1 MAITFS
7 KQPLKFFNV
16 NEPAIFEFTSDAD
29 LGVNPNDL
37 VADLE
42 MVSQY
47 TTRRYTIKNILPKY
61 GTGVFRVDVSGYLKS
76 LLMDNFNFEY
86 DNPNK
91 QYTIERF
98 SIGVAV
104 HAENGADIFADE
116 YVFDSGYIFDTTF
129 IFAEQTPNDSETDDA
144 FYPIVGISELS
155 EALKP
160 QKDLT
165 KLNIIA
171 PKYLEFA
178 TGFANTLS
186 VFVGELVSAP
196 GSVVSVGG
204 ISAPITP
211 IVGVANVALSDA
223 QINKMYLPA
232 LITTSLNNPLIPC
245 YGIKY
250 KNKDCED
257 TLQFRYFTSYGGWA
271 YFYTAK
277 EAMTANRSKTD
288 FINNNFY
295 NIQDGKSSRVQRSGE
310 SKKQMSLSG
319 VKQIELTETF
329 IELLNSPKVEVLLPR
344 GFIECEVSG
353 NFNLKKFDFE
363 YTLSVIISNENGIT
377 L

>member
-16 NEPAIFEFTSDAD
+16 NEPAIFEFSSDTD

-223 QINKMYLPA
+223 QIDKMYLPA

-250 KNKDCED
+250 KGDECEE

>member
-47 TTRRYTIKNILPKY
+47 TTRRYTIKNILPKF
-61 GTGVFRVDVSGYLKS
+61 GTGVFRVDVAGYLKS

-178 TGFANTLS
+178 TGFVNTLS

-196 GSVVSVGG
+196 GSVVNIGG
-204 ISAPITP
+204 ISSAITP
-211 IVGVANVALSDA
+211 IVGVANVPLTDA
-223 QINKMYLPA
+223 QIDKMYLPA

-250 KNKDCED
+250 KGEECED

-277 EAMTANRSKTD
+277 EAMTANRSKTE

-295 NIQDGKSSRVQRSGE
+295 NVQDGKSSRVQRAGE

-319 VKQIELTETF
+319 VKQIELTEAF
-329 IELLNSPKVEVLLPR
+329 IELLNSPKVEVLMPR
-344 GFIECEVSG
+344 GFIECEVTG
-353 NFNLKKFDFE
+353 NYNLKKFDFD
-363 YTLSVIISNENGIT
+363 YTLTVIVSNENGIT